1 MQSPCSHPGEASGW
15 GDRDW
20 PHHPEALR
28 DPLPGAISNAELLH
42 DNLWHNH
49 PERRSW
55 SVYSPSRHQVLPFIY
70 THLVSALS
78 TFYLM
83 VTAFL
88 IGLYFEP
95 GEPAVFFICLSLIGL
110 FVAILSTFGLLEV
123 GSTILDPFGEDP
135 EDFAL
140 THFVEYAMGVS
151 REAIDIQACSIR
163 GAHAEFY
170 SPGEIAAAFKIFKS
184 LVRRFRWRQIIVAA
198 RKARSLS
205 SLPLGQ
211 TCQQMLPLSQPRN
224 PPRPRQKPRSVRRD
238 DAGRRCAA
246 YGVMATQSAPNLSC

>member
-20 PHHPEALR
+20 PHHPETLR
-28 DPLPGAISNAELLH
+28 DPLPGAINNAELLH

-49 PERRSW
+49 PQRRW

-123 GSTILDPFGEDP
+123 GSTILDPFGEDRNCG
-135 EDFAL
+135 DFSNWSTAQSF
-140 THFVEYAMGVS
+140 FVAGGGPTNDPHQLDGDNDG
-151 REAIDIQACSIR
+151 IAC
-163 GAHAEFY
+163 E
-170 SPGEIAAAFKIFKS
+170 
-184 LVRRFRWRQIIVAA
+184 
-198 RKARSLS
+198 SLS
-205 SLPLGQ
+205 G
-211 TCQQMLPLSQPRN
+211 
-224 PPRPRQKPRSVRRD
+224 
-238 DAGRRCAA
+238 
-246 YGVMATQSAPNLSC
+246 AP